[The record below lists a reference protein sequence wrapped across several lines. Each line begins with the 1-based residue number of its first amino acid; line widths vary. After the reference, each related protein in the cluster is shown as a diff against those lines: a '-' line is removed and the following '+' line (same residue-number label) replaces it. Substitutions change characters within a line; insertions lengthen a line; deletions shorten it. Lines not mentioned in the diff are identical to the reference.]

1 MTSTPTTVTTDG
13 TVVEKAG
20 PRLMDDADLGAIQ
33 SFADAM
39 ALLQSAG
46 MTVADITEEYGTGFD
61 VLDDKRQLVKVPF
74 LILSW
79 RFSEG
84 DHGKFV
90 SMMIVTREAGGVSRK
105 LIVNDGST
113 GIRKQMEEIS
123 EDRLQKFK
131 GDVNKAHAGLLVP
144 KGLRISEYDYVND
157 KGVKTPASTFYLNI

>member
-1 MTSTPTTVTTDG
+1 VNSTPTTITPDG
-13 TVVEKAG
+13 TIIDKAG
-20 PRLMDDADLGAIQ
+20 PRQMDDAELGAIQ

-39 ALLQSAG
+39 ELLRAHG

-74 LILSW
+74 LILTW
-79 RFSEG
+79 RFTEG

-90 SMMIVTREAGGVSRK
+90 SMTIVTREPGGVSRK

-113 GIRKQMEEIS
+113 GIRQQMETIS
-123 EDRLQKFK
+123 EARLQQFE
-131 GDVNKAHAGLLVP
+131 GDMNKAHAGLLVP

-157 KGVKTPASTFYLNI
+157 KGVKTPAATFYLNI